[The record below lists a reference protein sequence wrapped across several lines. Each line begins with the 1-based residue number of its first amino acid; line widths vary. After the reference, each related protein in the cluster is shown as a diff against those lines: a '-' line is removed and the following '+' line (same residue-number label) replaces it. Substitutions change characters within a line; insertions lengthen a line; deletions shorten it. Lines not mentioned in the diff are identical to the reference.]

1 MSTEKLFDDLFNK
14 YGDEFN
20 WMTLQLSDNPYNKQ
34 AKKEIKYGHSLYGR
48 KLTAIAKCESND
60 DVLYF
65 TENNGEAL
73 YIILHLTYSENQD
86 TSYPKYILFNNL
98 CEAEK
103 YLEKQYIEEYL

>member
-1 MSTEKLFDDLFNK
+1 MSVEKLFDDLFNK

-20 WMTLQLSDNPYNKQ
+20 WMTVPLSNNSYNKQ
-34 AKKEIKYGHSLYGR
+34 AEKEIKYGHSLYGR
-48 KLTAIAKCESND
+48 KLIAVAKCESND

-65 TENNGEAL
+65 TENNGETL